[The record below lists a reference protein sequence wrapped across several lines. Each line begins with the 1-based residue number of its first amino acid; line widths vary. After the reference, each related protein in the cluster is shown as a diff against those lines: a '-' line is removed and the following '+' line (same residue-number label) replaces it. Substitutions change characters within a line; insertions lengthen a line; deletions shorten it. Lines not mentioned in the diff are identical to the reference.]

1 MNILHTADWHLGHRL
16 MDEDRLEEFNFF
28 LEWMIETIITR
39 QVEVLLISGDL
50 FDSAVPSAQTEKQY
64 HDFLNK
70 VIDTP
75 CKHIIIVGGNHDS
88 PQKLMVSSGLLKR
101 FDIHVVGSLAR
112 DWSEMLIPVK
122 KSAMTHEEIV
132 ICAMPYLRNADVL
145 QAVSGES
152 FEDMEKRYT
161 HGLAHHYRQI
171 TDLAKEK
178 GYLGQLPIIAT
189 GHLFV
194 MGQQPSDS
202 ERTIHV
208 GKLGSIP
215 ANAFPDELD
224 YLALGHLH
232 RRQQIS
238 GMPHIRYSG
247 SPLSFSFSERD
258 QAKSVELL
266 TVTDGKIVLQEPI
279 AVPVWRKLVRI
290 KGTKDEVMT
299 QLETYQS
306 DSKLPDWL
314 EVVVETNSYDPALN
328 HEIRQVLNSHQN
340 AQILNVSLS
349 SVTTNR
355 TNTYIQNRNL
365 EALKETDV
373 FDLLLQDQSKSEA
386 ESAQLRASFQEL
398 LDQVRQNA

>member
-16 MDEDRLEEFNFF
+16 IDEERFDEFNLF
-28 LEWMIETIITR
+28 LEWMIETIINR
-39 QVEVLLISGDL
+39 AVEVLVISGDL
-50 FDSAVPSAQTEKQY
+50 FDSAVPSAQTEKLY

-70 VIDTP
+70 IIDTD
-75 CKHIIIVGGNHDS
+75 CKHIVIVGGNHDS

-122 KSAMTHEEIV
+122 KSANTHEEVV
-132 ICAMPYLRNADVL
+132 ICAMPFLRNGDIL

-152 FEDMEKRYT
+152 FEDMEKRYAQ
-161 HGLAHHYRQI
+161 GLANHYRQI
-171 TDLAKEK
+171 TDLAKER
-178 GYLGQLPIIAT
+178 GYLGRLPIIAT

-215 ANAFPDELD
+215 ANAFPEELD

-232 RRQQIS
+232 RRQQVG

-247 SPLSFSFSERD
+247 SPLAFSFSERD
-258 QAKSVELL
+258 QAKSIELL

-279 AVPVWRKLVRI
+279 PVPVWRKLVRI
-290 KGTKDEVMT
+290 QGPKDEVMA
-299 QLETYQS
+299 QLESYQRN
-306 DSKLPDWL
+306 SKLPDWL
-314 EVVVETNSYDPALN
+314 EIIIETPSRDPALN
-328 HEIRQVLNSHQN
+328 HEIRQMLKGDER
-340 AQILNVSLS
+340 AKIINVSLAS
-349 SVTTNR
+349 STTTR
-355 TNTYIQNRNL
+355 THTYIQNQNL
-365 EALKETDV
+365 EELKEMDV
-373 FDLLLQDQSKSEA
+373 FNLLLQDQSKSEA
-386 ESAQLRASFQEL
+386 ESAQLRATFQEL